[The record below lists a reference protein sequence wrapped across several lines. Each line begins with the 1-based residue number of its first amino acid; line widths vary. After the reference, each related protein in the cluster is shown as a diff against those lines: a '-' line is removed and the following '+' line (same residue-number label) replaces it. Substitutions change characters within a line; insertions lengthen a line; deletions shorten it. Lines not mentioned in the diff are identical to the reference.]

1 MSWIKNHFNMSK
13 LTIKQFIILFIV
25 AVFFMVYIQ
34 YNNYNN
40 SVKIETKRDYDNAAI
55 AMSSANGFLDNCF
68 NSTLYLM
75 RNIASKNDIFTSTN
89 DMEIQNYLYQINQNN
104 NNTAKTIYIQKK
116 DGTIICSK
124 QSLYDVL
131 GNDKIKEYFQVNV
144 DLINSIWCSKIIK
157 SPISGKTMALVL
169 PIKNRINQHMG
180 TIIIEINLDYIYT
193 GVDLAF
199 QSSGYFFNVMSY
211 DKKNVLFQRDSSIF
225 PSEKGVYPFE
235 LPQSLTDKINSVTGT
250 NSEFNWDE
258 HKIHILK
265 SSINLMGWEISALK
279 EQSIFSEQQK
289 KFLETYILNTLIWM
303 IILLVLTLTISNFF
317 TIPIIKFANEIDKV
331 IDFDNLKPVKIKSN
345 DEIGKLSNSYNR
357 MIVRINSLLEKIKY
371 TEKKKNEYELKMLQS
386 QIGPHFLYNTL
397 ACIGSL
403 ARQKRTDEVSEAIK
417 ALVSLLSFS
426 FDKNSS
432 LVNIEDEIVGVKD
445 YIKIQHMRYGN
456 IFDLKICIAQDTKKI
471 LIPKLSLQ
479 PLVENSI
486 FHGIVP
492 KNSKGYVKIKTY
504 IINSNLYIVVVD
516 NGIGMEENV
525 KNLILANKHDNEK
538 IHDRYTSI
546 GVLNVYER
554 LKLQFGD
561 NVHFK
566 LYSYQGKGTI
576 IMIIIPLNNK

>member
-1 MSWIKNHFNMSK
+1 MRWIKSHFNMSK
-13 LTIKQFIILFIV
+13 LTIKQFIKLFIV

-40 SVKIETKRDYDNAAI
+40 TLKIETKRDYDNATI
-55 AMSSANGFLDNCF
+55 AMSSANGFVNNCF
-68 NSTLYLM
+68 NNTLYLM

-89 DMEIQNYLYQINQNN
+89 DVEIQNYLYQINQNN
-104 NNTAKTIYIQKK
+104 NNTAKTIYIQKT

-124 QSLYDVL
+124 QSLYDIL
-131 GNDKIKEYFQVNV
+131 GNDKIKEYFKVNV
-144 DLINSIWCSKIIK
+144 DLINSVWCSKIYK
-157 SPISGKTMALVL
+157 SSISGKTVALVL
-169 PIKNRINQHMG
+169 PIKNRINKHMG
-180 TIIIEINLDYIYT
+180 TIIIEIDLDYIYT
-193 GVDLAF
+193 GVNSAF
-199 QSSGYFFNVMSY
+199 QPSGYFFNVMSY
-211 DKKNVLFQRDSSIF
+211 DKKSVLFQRDSSIF
-225 PSEKGVYPFE
+225 TFQKGVYPFE
-235 LPQSLTDKINSVTGT
+235 LPQSLTDKINNVTGT

-265 SSINLMGWEISALK
+265 SSKNLMGWEISALK
-279 EQSIFSEQQK
+279 EQSIISEQQK
-289 KFLETYILNTLIWM
+289 KFLETYILNTLIWI
-303 IILLVLTLTISNFF
+303 IILLVLTLAISNFF

-331 IDFDNLKPVKIKSN
+331 VDFDNLKPVKIKSN
-345 DEIGKLSNSYNR
+345 DEIGKLSSSYNR
-357 MIVRINSLLEKIKY
+357 MIVRINFLMEQIKY

-403 ARQKRTDEVSEAIK
+403 ARQKRTSEVSEAIK

-426 FDKNSS
+426 FDKNSA
-432 LVNIEDEIVGVKD
+432 LVNIEDEIVGVQD

-456 IFDLKICIAQDTKKI
+456 IFDFKIYISANTKKI
-471 LIPKLSLQ
+471 QIPKLSLQ
-479 PLVENSI
+479 PLVGNSI

-492 KNSKGYVKIKTY
+492 KNSKGYIKIKTY
-504 IINSNLYIVVVD
+504 IINRNLYIVVVD
-516 NGIGMEENV
+516 NGIGMKEKV
-525 KNLILANKHDNEK
+525 KEQILANKHDNNK

-566 LYSYQGKGTI
+566 LYSCQGKGTI
-576 IMIIIPLNNK
+576 IMIIIPLNNN